1 VANFRILNDNAA
13 DRAVLTA
20 SSTLATTSAAN
31 LKTNK
36 KGEFWGATAPTS
48 TLNIAF
54 SNPEKVGLVALPIC
68 NLSPAATVRVRCYS
82 DVGQTSQLVDS
93 GNVLAVAAP
102 LNDYAYWST
111 VPNGVNGFAYG
122 SGRYAIVWL
131 AQQISN
137 VMSVRVDIVDA
148 VNAQCSRLVVGA
160 FTEFMFNA
168 DNNPELQPISMSVQS
183 RSDAGDVLVDRGP
196 ISKSMNINFSIMSI
210 LNRKHIYEVFMKNGL
225 DFPVFISLVPGASDK
240 TLDHQLSIYG
250 FFSKLS
256 ATKLTN
262 FSIGAS
268 SISID
273 QF

>member
-1 VANFRILNDNAA
+1 MSNFRILNDNAA
-13 DRAVLTA
+13 DRAVLTG
-20 SSTLATTSAAN
+20 SSTLANNVVNN
-31 LKTNK
+31 LKTNR
-36 KGEFWGATAPTS
+36 KGEFWGATATTS
-48 TLNIAF
+48 TLTAVF
-54 SNPEKVGLVALPIC
+54 SSPEKIGLVALPIC
-68 NLSPAATVRVRCYS
+68 NLTPSALVRVRCYS
-82 DVGQTSQLVDS
+82 DVGQTAQLIDS

-102 LNDYAYWST
+102 LNDYANWST

-131 AQQISN
+131 AQQFAN
-137 VMSVRVDIVDA
+137 VRAIRIDITDA
-148 VNAQCSRLVVGA
+148 INAQCTRLVAGA
-160 FTEFMFNA
+160 YTEFMFNP
-168 DNNPELQPISMSVQS
+168 DNNPELLPVTMSQQT
-183 RSDAGDVLVDRGP
+183 RTDAGDVLVDRGP
-196 ISKSMNINFSIMSI
+196 ISKSMNINFSILSI
-210 LNRKHIYEVFMKNGL
+210 ENRKHIYEVFMKNGL

-256 ATKLTN
+256 ATKLVN